1 MLRPTAQRETCDVPL
16 ISSRCHLELNNRLS
30 LSRNLHVLR
39 GAVRLDP
46 PLSHISLRK
55 CRKPLNET
63 PENHMAAKGTK
74 AKGKALARTWD
85 LSNTQFE

>member
-39 GAVRLDP
+39 EAVRLDT
-46 PLSHISLRK
+46 PLSHISL
-55 CRKPLNET
+55 
-63 PENHMAAKGTK
+63 
-74 AKGKALARTWD
+74 
-85 LSNTQFE
+85 LSLSESAESH